1 MHIRRVRLKSFR
13 AHASTAISFSP
24 GVNLIVGPN
33 GIGKTNVL
41 EAIHYLCLSK
51 SFLASSDNYVLRK
64 GDEFFEVEGA
74 FTSERG
80 RELTA
85 RIAFVPSDG
94 KKLFLNGAALDR
106 LADIVGRLPIVVF
119 SPDDYVITAGGPD
132 ERRAF
137 LNNILSQARPAY
149 MEDLWAY
156 RRALKQRNE
165 LLSQFQGARFPMPE
179 GLLESWDAELTKSGA
194 RVITER
200 LRFLRRFD
208 SYLAEAY
215 GTMEHAVERPT
226 IRYQTAVDTDALDSE
241 EQVAAALA
249 DRFAERRKRDQE
261 TGRTGD
267 GPHRD
272 ELVFKLNGMDVRR
285 YASQG
290 QHRTFGMA
298 LKLAQ
303 FFYLRDRLDE
313 TPILLLDDIFDHL
326 DPSRTAAVLDL
337 LSSDGVGQSIITGTR
352 AGLFDD
358 RIDFAS
364 DEHSLIDLTTEHNL
378 PEGGSGT
385 AEEAVEDRRP

>member
-1 MHIRRVRLKSFR
+1 MHLDRIRLASFR
-13 AHASTAISFSP
+13 AHIASEVSFAP
-24 GVNLIVGPN
+24 GVNLLVGPN

-41 EAIHYLCLSK
+41 EAIHFLCLSK
-51 SFLASSDNYVLRK
+51 SFLASQDAYVLRH
-64 GDEFFEVEGA
+64 GDDFFEVEGS
-74 FTSERG
+74 FESETG
-80 RELTA
+80 RSMSA
-85 RIAFVPSDG
+85 RIAFVPSEG
-94 KKLFLNGAALDR
+94 KRIFINGAPLDR
-106 LADIVGRLPIVVF
+106 LSDVVGRLPVVVF

-165 LLSQFQGARFPMPE
+165 LLSQFQNARFGMPD
-179 GLLESWDAELTKSGA
+179 GLLESWDNELARTGG
-194 RVITER
+194 RVIFER
-200 LRFLRRFD
+200 VRFMRMFD
-208 SYLAEAY
+208 RYLAEAY
-215 GTMEHAVERPT
+215 DTLAHAVEQPT
-226 IRYQTAVDTDALDSE
+226 ITYQTAIDTAEVSDESE
-241 EQVAAALA
+241 ASMRYSE
-249 DRFAERRKRDQE
+249 RIAERRTRDRE

-272 ELVFKLNGMDVRR
+272 ELVFRLNDADVRR

-326 DPSRTAAVLDL
+326 DPSRTKAVLDL
-337 LSSDGVGQSIITGTR
+337 LSSDRIGQSIITGTR
-352 AGLFDD
+352 SSLFDD
-358 RIDFAS
+358 HVDFDARPNR
-364 DEHSLIDLTTEHNL
+364 LIELQ
-378 PEGGSGT
+378 
-385 AEEAVEDRRP
+385 AVMSVG

>member
-1 MHIRRVRLKSFR
+1 MHLDRIRLASFR
-13 AHASTAISFSP
+13 AHIASEVSFAP
-24 GVNLIVGPN
+24 GVNLLVGPN

-41 EAIHYLCLSK
+41 EAIHFLCLSK
-51 SFLASSDNYVLRK
+51 SFLASQDAYVLRH
-64 GDEFFEVEGA
+64 GDDFFEVEGS
-74 FTSERG
+74 FESETG
-80 RELTA
+80 RSMSA
-85 RIAFVPSDG
+85 RIAFVPSEG
-94 KKLFLNGAALDR
+94 KRIFINGAPLDR
-106 LADIVGRLPIVVF
+106 LSDVVGRLPVVVF

-165 LLSQFQGARFPMPE
+165 LLSQFQNARFGMPD
-179 GLLESWDAELTKSGA
+179 GLLESWDNELARTGG
-194 RVITER
+194 RVIFER
-200 LRFLRRFD
+200 VRFMRMFD
-208 SYLAEAY
+208 RYLAEAY
-215 GTMEHAVERPT
+215 DTLAHAVEQPSIT
-226 IRYQTAVDTDALDSE
+226 YQTAIDTAEVSNESE
-241 EQVAAALA
+241 AIA
-249 DRFAERRKRDQE
+249 RFAERIAERRTRDRE

-272 ELVFKLNGMDVRR
+272 ELVFRLNDSDVRR

-326 DPSRTAAVLDL
+326 DPSRTKAVLDL
-337 LSSDGVGQSIITGTR
+337 LSSDRIGQSIITGTR
-352 AGLFDD
+352 SSLFDD
-358 RIDFAS
+358 HVDFGALPNR
-364 DEHSLIDLTTEHNL
+364 LIEL
-378 PEGGSGT
+378 
-385 AEEAVEDRRP
+385 EAVMAVG

>member
-13 AHASTAISFSP
+13 AHDSTEVGFTQ

-33 GIGKTNVL
+33 GLGKTNVL

-51 SFLASSDNYVLRK
+51 SFLASQDQYVLK
-64 GDEFFEVEGA
+64 QGDDFFEVEGDFEA
-74 FTSERG
+74 DRG
-80 RELTA
+80 RNIAA
-85 RIAFVPSDG
+85 RIAFMPAEG
-94 KKLFLNGAALDR
+94 KRIFVNGAPLER
-106 LADIVGRLPIVVF
+106 LADVVGRLPVVVF

-137 LNNILSQARPAY
+137 VNNILSQARPAY
-149 MEDLWAY
+149 MEDLWSY

-179 GLLESWDAELTKSGA
+179 GLLESWDAELTKYGA
-194 RVITER
+194 RVIAER
-200 LRFLRRFD
+200 MRFLRTFD
-208 SYLAEAY
+208 GYLADAY
-215 GTMEHAVERPT
+215 ATMEHAVERPT
-226 IRYQTAVDTDALDSE
+226 ITYQTAIDTGDLESEQDVADALSGR
-241 EQVAAALA
+241 LA
-249 DRFAERRKRDQE
+249 DRRRRDLE

-272 ELVFKLNGMDVRR
+272 ELVFRLNDMDVRR

-313 TPILLLDDIFDHL
+313 TPMLLLDDIFDHL

-337 LSSDGVGQSIITGTR
+337 LASDRVGQSIITATR
-352 AGLFDD
+352 ASLFDD
-358 RIDFAS
+358 RVDFAAS
-364 DEHSLIDLTTEHNL
+364 ENRLIAIEEMMGATT
-378 PEGGSGT
+378 
-385 AEEAVEDRRP
+385 

>member
-1 MHIRRVRLKSFR
+1 MHLDRIRLASFR
-13 AHASTAISFSP
+13 AHIASEVSFAP
-24 GVNLIVGPN
+24 GVNLLVGPN

-41 EAIHYLCLSK
+41 EAIHFLCLSK
-51 SFLASSDNYVLRK
+51 SFLASQDAYVLRH
-64 GDEFFEVEGA
+64 GDDFFEVEGS
-74 FTSERG
+74 FESETG
-80 RELTA
+80 RSMSA
-85 RIAFVPSDG
+85 RIAFVPSEG
-94 KKLFLNGAALDR
+94 KRIFINGAPLDR
-106 LADIVGRLPIVVF
+106 LSDVVGRLPVVVF

-165 LLSQFQGARFPMPE
+165 LLSQFQNARFGMPD
-179 GLLESWDAELTKSGA
+179 GLLESWDNELARTGG
-194 RVITER
+194 RVIFER
-200 LRFLRRFD
+200 VRFMRMFD
-208 SYLAEAY
+208 RYLAEAY
-215 GTMEHAVERPT
+215 DTLAHAVEQPT
-226 IRYQTAVDTDALDSE
+226 ITYQTAIDTAEVSDESE
-241 EQVAAALA
+241 ASMRYSE
-249 DRFAERRKRDQE
+249 RIAERRTRDRE

-272 ELVFKLNGMDVRR
+272 ELVFRLNDSDVRR

-326 DPSRTAAVLDL
+326 DPSRTKAVLDL
-337 LSSDGVGQSIITGTR
+337 LSSDRIGQSIITGTR
-352 AGLFDD
+352 SSLFDD
-358 RIDFAS
+358 HVDFDARPNR
-364 DEHSLIDLTTEHNL
+364 LIEL
-378 PEGGSGT
+378 
-385 AEEAVEDRRP
+385 EAVMAVG